1 MYARSSDMDVASLQ
15 PLPSDSVAWN
25 DVVEATYVL
34 RQRFR
39 YDYPGPIADL
49 HHRLVVVPREHH
61 GTQRRIA
68 ARLDVSPHAETQ
80 DGYDAFGNPV
90 ATFFARRIERAIEFA
105 HWSVVA
111 RTRGEHRG
119 PARLGDD
126 PDMRAPTHLTAA
138 DAELR
143 GVARSFGSPSDG
155 ALALAERINAYV
167 HSEMRYVEGATTVE
181 TTAVAAFATRA
192 GVCQDFAHV
201 MLALA
206 RRCSLSARYVSGHL
220 VGEGGMHAWVE
231 IIVPEGDGS
240 LVVAFDPT
248 HGRRVDMRYIVVAVG
263 RDYADVAPTSGVFT
277 APYAGAMSSSK
288 HVGAARVRYA
298 NDSPTQECA

>member
-1 MYARSSDMDVASLQ
+1 MFARSSDTDVASLQ
-15 PLPSDSVAWN
+15 ALPSESVAWA

-49 HHRLVVVPREHH
+49 HHRLMVVPREHH

-68 ARLDVSPHAETQ
+68 ARLDVSPHAETH
-80 DGYDAFGNPV
+80 DGFDVFGNPV

-111 RTRGEHRG
+111 RTRGDHRSA
-119 PARLGDD
+119 ARLGDD
-126 PDMRAPTHLTAA
+126 PDMRVPTHLTAA
-138 DAELR
+138 DADMR
-143 GVARSFGSPSDG
+143 GVARTLLAASDDP
-155 ALALAERINAYV
+155 LVLAEHINAYV
-167 HSEMRYVEGATTVE
+167 HTEMRYVEGATTVE
-181 TTAVAAFATRA
+181 TTAVAAFATRE

-206 RRCSLSARYVSGHL
+206 RRCGLTARYVSGHL

-231 IIVPEGDGS
+231 IIVPDGAGS

-248 HGRRVDMRYIVVAVG
+248 HGRRVDMRYIIVAVG

-277 APYAGAMSSSK
+277 ASYAGAMSSSK

-298 NDSPTQECA
+298 NGSPTQEYA